1 MQSRLASIRTMPVSP
16 SRLTLIATFL
26 AVLEVIGWC
35 LNSVLAEQ
43 RAPSSYVDDRKLK
56 HTLQEAGMPQI
67 VHEFHSRAPSCLT
80 AKETRVCKNE
90 SLPLLVFAVGV
101 EGSGH
106 HLVESLFGR
115 LSSYFVSDWSP
126 DLHLYDPD
134 IGISDLSELFY
145 TIVEKDVYR
154 ERFRH
159 LEDLLNKAKAEKKM
173 GVAITVNSFPMGMGS
188 GMFATARPDLL
199 DLKNFEC
206 QLYRIKFLV
215 IRRHPM
221 AAVFSSTTRFQKRFT
236 KYGDLYKLPPNK
248 RTDLNERNLPYSV
261 TARIVEDNLIYI
273 DQQIRRLGCHQVFF
287 IDNDRFIAE
296 TTRQAGLEALA
307 MFLEL
312 NASERNAL
320 QSAKLRAPNTKI
332 DIPPQCEECIERT
345 LYNFFEER
353 KMMWPLMNPQ

>member
-1 MQSRLASIRTMPVSP
+1 MAVST
-16 SRLTLIATFL
+16 SRLTLLGMLL
-26 AVLEVIGWC
+26 AVLVVIGGC
-35 LNSVLAEQ
+35 PNSVLAEQ
-43 RAPSSYVDDRKLK
+43 SAPSSYVDVRKLK
-56 HTLQEAGMPQI
+56 HTLQEAGMPQTVNEI
-67 VHEFHSRAPSCLT
+67 YSRAPSCLT
-80 AKETRVCKNE
+80 GKEARVCENK

-106 HLVESLFGR
+106 HLVESLFGQ
-115 LSSYFVSDWSP
+115 LSSYYVSEWRP
-126 DLHLYDPD
+126 DFHLYDPD
-134 IGISDLSELFY
+134 FGISDLSELFY

-159 LEDLLNKAKAEKKM
+159 LEDLLNMAKAEKKL
-173 GVAITVNSFPMGMGS
+173 GVAMVINSFPMGLGS

-206 QLYRIKFLV
+206 QFYRIKFLV

-221 AAVFSSTTRFQKRFT
+221 VALFSSENRFQSRFK
-236 KYGDLYKLPPNK
+236 KYGGLYKLPSSK
-248 RTDLNERNLPYSV
+248 RVELNEGNLPYSV
-261 TARIVEDNLIYI
+261 TARTLEDNLIYI
-273 DQQIRRLGCHQVFF
+273 DQQLRRLGCHQMFF

-307 MFLEL
+307 TFLEL
-312 NASERNAL
+312 NASETNAL
-320 QSAKLRAPNTKI
+320 QSTKLRAPKTKI

>member
-1 MQSRLASIRTMPVSP
+1 MAVSP
-16 SRLTLIATFL
+16 SRLTLLSTFL
-26 AVLEVIGWC
+26 AVLVVIDWC
-35 LNSVLAEQ
+35 LNFVLAEQ
-43 RAPSSYVDDRKLK
+43 RAPSSDMDGLKRK
-56 HTLQEAGMPQI
+56 HTLQEAGIPQM

-80 AKETRVCKNE
+80 AKETRVCKNK

-106 HLVESLFGR
+106 HLVNSLFGR
-115 LSSYFVSDWSP
+115 LSSYYVSDWSP
-126 DLHLYDPD
+126 RLHLYDPD
-134 IGISDLSELFY
+134 VGITDLSDMFY

-159 LEDLLNKAKAEKKM
+159 LGDLLNMAKAEKKM
-173 GVAITVNSFPMGMGS
+173 GVAMIVNSFPMGLGS

-199 DLKNFEC
+199 DLKDFEC

-221 AAVFSSTTRFQKRFT
+221 VAVFSSTTRFQNRFT
-236 KYGDLYKLPPNK
+236 KYGDLYRLPPKK
-248 RTDLNERNLPYSV
+248 RADLNERTLPYSV
-261 TARIVEDNLIYI
+261 AARIMEDNLIYI
-273 DQQIRRLGCHQVFF
+273 DQQLRRLGCHQVFF
-287 IDNDRFIAE
+287 IDNNRFIAE

-307 MFLEL
+307 TFLEL
-312 NASERNAL
+312 NASERNVL
-320 QSAKLRAPNTKI
+320 QSTKLRAPKTKI